1 MHLSNLSY
9 VKRIC
14 QKCFPLSAVL
24 NHKISLLTTTTKKK
38 KKAKGNKKQ
47 NSKHQLLYSIFPVKI
62 VSISTGTPQTSKT
75 RDTHNP
81 IYTNYIDTEIRVAS
95 DGDLPRSANSSTA
108 IPEAEE

>member
-1 MHLSNLSY
+1 M
-9 VKRIC
+9 
-14 QKCFPLSAVL
+14 
-24 NHKISLLTTTTKKK
+24 
-38 KKAKGNKKQ
+38 
-47 NSKHQLLYSIFPVKI
+47 KI

-95 DGDLPRSANSSTA
+95 NGDLPRSANSSTA